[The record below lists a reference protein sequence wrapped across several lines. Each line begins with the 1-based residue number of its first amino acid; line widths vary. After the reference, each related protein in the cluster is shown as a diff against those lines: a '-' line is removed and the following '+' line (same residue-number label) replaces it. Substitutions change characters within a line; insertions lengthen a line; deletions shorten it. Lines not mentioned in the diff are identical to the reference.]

1 MLRWRSSLVALLLLL
16 ARVSALAPQPPEG
29 EEEALPDPHSTE
41 EIEEAREEFES
52 IDTNKDGFISREE
65 ILEMEEVP
73 EREEIDEFFS
83 TYDTNGD
90 GRVTFD
96 EILNADESVRA
107 SLRKPAS
114 RLTCADSRFAH
125 PLAWQLRKNGDDA
138 EAGNKE
144 L

>member
-107 SLRKPAS
+107 SLRKPIPHAS
-114 RLTCADSRFAH
+114 LMC
-125 PLAWQLRKNGDDA
+125 
-138 EAGNKE
+138 
-144 L
+144 

>member
-29 EEEALPDPHSTE
+29 TEEEALPDPHSTE

-107 SLRKPAS
+107 SLRKPMPHAS
-114 RLTCADSRFAH
+114 LMC
-125 PLAWQLRKNGDDA
+125 
-138 EAGNKE
+138 
-144 L
+144 